1 MKDAEDEKLEQSQQT
16 AVTDSEQDVSPP
28 NVCEN
33 TTDDGEPS
41 SQQEDLVQCEEQ
53 QEMSGLKL
61 KHQDSDGQ
69 ESHDSAEKVATE
81 PQDRD
86 PGSLTTE
93 TGVEQ
98 QIDRDTLQQTE
109 LPDSPESQQA
119 SGEGNDD
126 REQTSCEQEM
136 DTAER
141 QCNVTRTDEMEVDMS
156 GSQRQGDGDTAG
168 DSEYEQRITT
178 ASRL

>member
-1 MKDAEDEKLEQSQQT
+1 MKDAEDEKLEPT
-16 AVTDSEQDVSPP
+16 AVTDSEQDVSLP
-28 NVCEN
+28 N

-41 SQQEDLVQCEEQ
+41 SQQEDLIQCEEQ
-53 QEMSGLKL
+53 QEMSGLEL

-98 QIDRDTLQQTE
+98 QIDRDRDTLQQTE
-109 LPDSPESQQA
+109 LQDSPESQQTA
-119 SGEGNDD
+119 GEGNDD

-141 QCNVTRTDEMEVDMS
+141 HCDVTKTDEMEVDMS
-156 GSQRQGDGDTAG
+156 GSHRQGEGDTAG
-168 DSEYEQRITT
+168 NSEHEQRIGRPT